1 MHQMLTCTWAGG
13 PVEISKATVEREARE
28 TYTAGL
34 TPNEVCPYPIHS
46 ACGLYWLAHY
56 NLAMPLP
63 TRSSKDPG
71 TQSHR
76 HITLHG
82 SGHLGLSIESVN
94 P

>member
-1 MHQMLTCTWAGG
+1 M
-13 PVEISKATVEREARE
+13 EISNATVEREVRE
-28 TYTAGL
+28 TYAAEL
-34 TPNEVCPYPIHS
+34 TPNEVYPYPFYS
-46 ACGLYWLAHY
+46 ACGLHWLAHY
-56 NLAMPLP
+56 NLAMQLP

-82 SGHLGLSIESVN
+82 SGRLGLSIESVN